1 MKKFTKRCLMT
12 ALVIFIIGCV
22 FCIFGFVLG
31 GFSTEP
37 WTTGWEM
44 TNLVNGD
51 DGEMLST
58 VAEEQ
63 LDLTAETLKNIDVE
77 IGACGL
83 VMHETDED
91 HVGIAVTGNDSTLFG
106 NKIRYRVENG
116 DTLVVERTASAWDGW
131 RSLMRKK
138 DRSDAVVYLN
148 LPKNVSLE
156 TVDIEFGAG
165 EMTVADLSADYID
178 IECGA
183 GACTVDSLQAE
194 VLSLSVGAGQADIG
208 SLKANECEL
217 EVGVGELVVRDAEI
231 TGNLDIDVGLGN
243 AEVGGSVT
251 GDMEADCG
259 MGNLTMA
266 LTGSEDA
273 HSYDAECAMGSVVI
287 GGRSYSGV
295 AEAGWGSAD
304 SHFEIACSMGNV
316 VISFDQTE

>member
-131 RSLMRKK
+131 RSFLRKK
-138 DRSDAVVYLN
+138 DRSDAVVHLD